1 MVNIVHST
9 EPPSATLKHAEELK
23 SARETEKAI
32 ALYKDILSKPHANN
46 DDIQREQEFAL
57 VRLGELYKD
66 LGLGQELATLIRSS
80 HSFMSAIAKAKTAK
94 LIRTLIDFFSDIP
107 NCLPLQID
115 VCKENIEWSIQE
127 KRIFLKQSLETR
139 LVALYLD
146 NKMYHESL
154 GLISQLL
161 KELKRLDDKMVLV
174 EVQLL
179 ESRVCHAL
187 RNLPKARAALTSART
202 SANAIYCPP
211 LLQAALDMQSGIL
224 HAEEKDYKTAYSYFF
239 EAFEGYSS
247 QEDSKAIL
255 ALKYMLL
262 CKIMLNLTE
271 DIQSILSGKVALRY
285 SGADIEAMKAVASAH
300 KNRNLQEFEAALD
313 TYTNELNNDL
323 IIRGQLAALYDT
335 LLEQNLVRIIEPFS
349 RVEIDHIAEMVK
361 LPTQQVETKLSQ
373 MILDKAFHG
382 ILDQGAGCLIV
393 FDEPEEDKTYE
404 TAIETVKQVDK
415 VVSSLYQKAATL
427 S

>member
-1 MVNIVHST
+1 MVAATNTKTSDSERLLHAASLYNSGNT
-9 EPPSATLKHAEELK
+9 EQAISAY
-23 SARETEKAI
+23 KAI
-32 ALYKDILSKPHANN
+32 LDEKSTNDQAL
-46 DDIQREQEFAL
+46 REQEVAL
-57 VRLGELYKD
+57 LQLGEIYRKLHLPQD
-66 LGLGQELATLIRSS
+66 LANIIRSS
-80 HSFMSAIAKAKTAK
+80 HDFMASIAKAKTAK
-94 LIRTLIDFFSDIP
+94 LIRSLIDMFNEIP
-107 NCLPLQID
+107 DCLPLQIT
-115 VCKENIEWSIQE
+115 VCKENIDWANKD

-154 GLISQLL
+154 SLISQLL

-211 LLQAALDMQSGIL
+211 LLQASLDMQSGIL
-224 HAEEKDYKTAYSYFF
+224 HSEEKDYKTAYSYFF
-239 EAFEGYSS
+239 ETFEGYSS
-247 QEDSKAIL
+247 QDDPKAVL

-262 CKIMLNLTE
+262 CKIMLNLAE
-271 DIQSILSGKVALRY
+271 DVHSIINGKAALRY
-285 SGADIEAMKAVASAH
+285 AGLDIEAMKAVATAH
-300 KNRNLQEFEAALD
+300 QNRNLQEFETALAR
-313 TYTNELNNDL
+313 YTDELNNDP
-323 IIRGQLAALYDT
+323 IIRTQLASLYDT

-349 RVEIDHIAEMVK
+349 RVEVSHIADIVK
-361 LPTQQVETKLSQ
+361 LPASQVEQKLSQ

-382 ILDQGAGCLIV
+382 ILDQGAGCLII
-393 FDEPEEDKTYE
+393 FDEPEEDKSYE
-404 TAIETVKQVDK
+404 TAIDTLKQVDK
-415 VVSSLYQKAATL
+415 VVTSLYQKAAKL